1 MPDAPLILL
10 GLVIV
15 AALAFDFINGFHDT
29 ANAIATCISTRALS
43 IRNAILMAAGLNFL
57 GAFIST
63 HVATTIGKGIVDP
76 SDVTQIVVLSA
87 LAGAIFWDLL
97 TWHYGIP
104 ASSSHA
110 IIGGLIGAVVASR
123 GFQPLQWGGISKI
136 LVAIVVSPLVG
147 TLFAFL
153 MMVVIYWVFQRS
165 HPSPLNRAFRKL
177 QIVSAAFMAFSHGSN
192 DAQKSMGII
201 TLALFS
207 YGTMPVFHIPM
218 WVIVSCATAMALGT
232 AMGGWR
238 IIKTVGSDFVELQ
251 PVHGFC
257 AETSSSAVILT
268 ATAMGIPISTTHV
281 ITSAIL
287 GVGLSQGRKKVNWGV
302 GIRIVWAWVLTIPAS
317 AAAGYFAFR
326 VLSPFLVKL

>member
-1 MPDAPLILL
+1 
-10 GLVIV
+10 
-15 AALAFDFINGFHDT
+15 
-29 ANAIATCISTRALS
+29 
-43 IRNAILMAAGLNFL
+43 
-57 GAFIST
+57 
-63 HVATTIGKGIVDP
+63 VATTIGKGIVDP
-76 SDVTQIVVLSA
+76 GDVTQIVVLSA
-87 LAGAIFWDLL
+87 LAGAIFWDLV

-110 IIGGLIGAVVASR
+110 IIGGLIGAVVAAR
-123 GFQPLQWGGISKI
+123 GFHPLQWGGISKI
-136 LVAIVVSPLVG
+136 LIAIVVSPVVG

-153 MMVVIYWVFQRS
+153 MMVAIYWVFRNH

-192 DAQKSMGII
+192 DAQKSMGVI
-201 TLALFS
+201 TLALVS
-207 YGTMPVFHIPM
+207 YGAMPVFRIPL
-218 WVIVSCATAMALGT
+218 WVIASCATAMALGT

-238 IIKTVGSDFVELQ
+238 IIKTVGTDFVELQ
-251 PVHGFC
+251 PVHGFS

-287 GVGLSQGRKKVNWGV
+287 GVGLTQGRKKVNWAV

>member
-1 MPDAPLILL
+1 M
-10 GLVIV
+10 
-15 AALAFDFINGFHDT
+15 
-29 ANAIATCISTRALS
+29 
-43 IRNAILMAAGLNFL
+43 M
-57 GAFIST
+57 
-63 HVATTIGKGIVDP
+63 
-76 SDVTQIVVLSA
+76 
-87 LAGAIFWDLL
+87 
-97 TWHYGIP
+97 
-104 ASSSHA
+104 
-110 IIGGLIGAVVASR
+110 
-123 GFQPLQWGGISKI
+123 
-136 LVAIVVSPLVG
+136 VAI
-147 TLFAFL
+147 
-153 MMVVIYWVFQRS
+153 YWIFQKS

-192 DAQKSMGII
+192 DAQKSMGVIS
-201 TLALFS
+201 LALVS
-207 YGTMPVFHIPM
+207 YGAMPVFHIPL
-218 WVIVSCATAMALGT
+218 WVIVACATAMALGT

-287 GVGLSQGRKKVNWGV
+287 GVGLSQGRKKV
-302 GIRIVWAWVLTIPAS
+302 GIRIVWAWILTIPAS